1 MPNADFFA
9 RCGLFVEECF
19 FDPESCRRMRAELRS
34 APTVPSTVDRRG
46 ESLID
51 ETDLKAGQ
59 AQASPGTYGRVAEAL
74 ASLRPHV
81 AGHFALSLDYCE
93 PPVFT
98 VYRPGDFAS
107 PHTDVAS
114 SPESPQ
120 HLKNRKVAAVLFLNG
135 ESKRPSPDSYGCGAL
150 TFYGLIDDPAWRSM
164 EFPLAGRTGLLIAFP
179 AGMVHA
185 VTPVTHGERYTVVT
199 RYA

>member
-1 MPNADFFA
+1 MPNAAFFA
-9 RCGLFVEECF
+9 RCGLFVEERF
-19 FDPESCRRMRAELRS
+19 FDPESCRQMCAELRP
-34 APTVPSTVDRRG
+34 APTRPSTVDRKG

-59 AQASPGTYGRVAEAL
+59 AQVPTGTYGRVARAL
-74 ASLRPHV
+74 ASLRPRM
-81 AGHFALSLDYCE
+81 ADHFALSLDHCE

-107 PHTDVAS
+107 PHTDIAS
-114 SPESPQ
+114 SPKSPD
-120 HLKNRKVAAVLFLNG
+120 HLRNRKVAAVLFLNG
-135 ESKRPSPDSYGCGAL
+135 ESEEHGPDSYGCGTL

-164 EFPLAGRTGLLIAFP
+164 GFPLSGRAGLLIAFP
-179 AGMVHA
+179 AAMVHA